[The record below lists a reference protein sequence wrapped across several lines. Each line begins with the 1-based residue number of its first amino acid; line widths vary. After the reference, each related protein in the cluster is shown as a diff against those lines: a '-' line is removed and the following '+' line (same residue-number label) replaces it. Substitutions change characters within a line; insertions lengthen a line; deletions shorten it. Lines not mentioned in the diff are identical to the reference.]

1 MFVLSEFF
9 HALAWLVDY
18 LLWLYMW
25 IVIIRA
31 LISWVSPDPWN
42 PVVQFLSRVTD
53 PVLRPIRKRL
63 PMTPIDFS
71 PLILIVAI
79 EFLRRFLVP
88 VLATAARQLT

>member
-1 MFVLSEFF
+1 MFVLSELFR
-9 HALAWLVDY
+9 ALAWLVDY
-18 LLWLYMW
+18 VLWLYLW
-25 IVIIRA
+25 VVIIRA

-53 PVLRPIRKRL
+53 PVLRPIRQRL

-79 EFLRRFLVP
+79 EFLRQFLVR
-88 VLATAARQLT
+88 VLYAAAHQVG